1 MLSRLIVLGVLAALA
16 AVAVRGSHAGSGA
29 PGLQV
34 SPSPA
39 VVVAAHQDFLAVEAA
54 RAARAEL
61 DRRYQTG
68 EMDAA
73 ERMDYEQ
80 MIEQERIEQ
89 ERQARIA
96 AAAAARA
103 AYLRNTRRTGGGPS
117 GGK

>member
-1 MLSRLIVLGVLAALA
+1 MIARLIVFGTLAALA
-16 AVAVRGSHAGSGA
+16 AFAARSSYAGSGA
-29 PGLQV
+29 RELQV
-34 SPSPA
+34 GQSPA
-39 VVVAAHQDFLAVEAA
+39 VVIAAHQDFLDAEAA

-68 EMDAA
+68 DMGVVERA
-73 ERMDYEQ
+73 EYEQ
-80 MIEQERIEQ
+80 MIEQERAEE
-89 ERQARIA
+89 ERQAQIA

>member
-1 MLSRLIVLGVLAALA
+1 MLSRLIVVVVLGALA
-16 AVAVRGSHAGSGA
+16 VFAASGSYAGSGA
-29 PGLQV
+29 RGLSVGQT
-34 SPSPA
+34 PA
-39 VVVAAHQDFLAVEAA
+39 GAIAAHQAYLDAEAA

-68 EMDAA
+68 EMDLV
-73 ERMDYEQ
+73 EKMEYEA
-80 MIEQERIEQ
+80 MIERERAEQ
-89 ERQARIA
+89 ERQARAA